1 MVAKFWQWLNYCN
14 YDSTPALF
22 PELYHPFVITNDDL
36 GGYWRMPKDGSRRK
50 KTRIYAG
57 VKYTFRG
64 IPQVSRTIYQ
74 SVNFLSLDISAYMQ
88 IDVLDFMTFLE
99 PFQDWYIPLI
109 FENLI

>member
-1 MVAKFWQWLNYCN
+1 MIQR
-14 YDSTPALF
+14 PALF

-50 KTRIYAG
+50 KTKIYAG

-99 PFQDWYIPLI
+99 PFQDWCIPLI